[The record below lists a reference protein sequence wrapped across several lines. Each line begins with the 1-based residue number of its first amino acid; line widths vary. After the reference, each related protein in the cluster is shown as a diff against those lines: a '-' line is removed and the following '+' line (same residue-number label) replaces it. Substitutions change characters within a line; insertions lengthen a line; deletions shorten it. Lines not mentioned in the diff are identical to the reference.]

1 MALSTSQLDLFLSTC
16 KITRPHFS
24 GVFPCD
30 QHPTIFRR
38 PCSFIWNTAPS
49 DDSGEHWVALW
60 VDDRNFGYFMDSSGA
75 DPQSEFREFF
85 TKNCVKWKKVFDSPV
100 QGLLSDVCGFYCI
113 YFLIRK
119 AMKQSNKKIRAP
131 FSRNLANNDRLVEK
145 WVKNHL
151 KRCECRVYKPL
162 AA

>member
-1 MALSTSQLDLFLSTC
+1 MSLSTNQLEKFLGKC
-16 KITRPHFS
+16 RITRTHFH

-30 QHPTIFRR
+30 KNPIIQTR

-75 DPQSEFREFF
+75 EPQPEFLEFF
-85 TKNCVKWKKVFDSPV
+85 TKNCIQWKRVFNVPI
-100 QGLLSDVCGFYCI
+100 QGLLSNVCGYYCI

-119 AMKQSNKKIRAP
+119 AMKHSNKAIRALY
-131 FSRNLANNDRLVEK
+131 STNLAKNDILVQK
-145 WVKNHL
+145 WVKVHL
-151 KRCECRVYKPL
+151 KRCECRVYNPL
-162 AA
+162 K